1 MNQIPR
7 NSKIGALHHL
17 RHLGL
22 LPVTVIDVGVQ
33 KGTPELYSASSESLH
48 VRIEPV
54 VEQDASMKEICASL
68 NNAVYILAAAAAKT
82 GRTKLRVSHNA
93 M

>member
-68 NNAVYILAAAAAKT
+68 NNAVYILNGCRGGNRTNKT
-82 GRTKLRVSHNA
+82 SS
-93 M
+93 